1 MNISDA
7 IEGFL
12 LDRRQAR
19 CSEDT
24 LRWYKQK
31 LRRWQRDMQQMGVE
45 SIEQIT
51 IGHLRQFL
59 VDVQETVA
67 DAENPRKPTNG
78 EGKKV
83 SSLTVHGYA
92 QVIKT
97 FCKWLYMEELLDKN
111 PATRLEMPKVGKY
124 VIKTFTVEH
133 LEAMLSECDTSTPL
147 GFRNYVMI
155 ALMADTG
162 IRLGEIIRLTVDNFC
177 QVNAQGKSHIKVL
190 GKGQKE
196 REVGVSPEVAK
207 LLWKYIKVYR
217 QSRTP
222 DEQRLFLGRNGKP
235 LGKRGVEAIVER
247 IRDAAG
253 IANVRCSPH
262 TFRHSFAVAYLE
274 QGGDIYKLSKE
285 VTV

>member
-1 MNISDA
+1 MKISDA

-31 LRRWQRDMQQMGVE
+31 LGRWQRAMQDLGVE
-45 SIEQIT
+45 HIEQIT
-51 IGHLRQFL
+51 IGHLRKFL

-67 DAENPRKPTNG
+67 DAENPHKPTNG

-83 SSLTVHGYA
+83 SDLTVHGYA

-111 PATRLEMPKVGKY
+111 PSTRLEMPKVGKY

-147 GFRNYVMI
+147 GFRDYVMV

-162 IRLGEIIRLTVDNFC
+162 IRLGEIIRLTADNFY
-177 QVNAQGKSHIKVL
+177 QVNAQGKSHIKVI
-190 GKGQKE
+190 GKGRKE
-196 REVGVSPEVAK
+196 REVGVSHGSGETALEVS
-207 LLWKYIKVYR
+207 
-217 QSRTP
+217 QS
-222 DEQRLFLGRNGKP
+222 
-235 LGKRGVEAIVER
+235 ASSS
-247 IRDAAG
+247 
-253 IANVRCSPH
+253 VRSWGTADVSQP
-262 TFRHSFAVAYLE
+262 
-274 QGGDIYKLSKE
+274 IW
-285 VTV
+285 